1 MSSNT
6 TSNTPSSPR
15 PNRRQFLVGL
25 GSATAALG
33 APAVLAGA
41 APAGAATATPPP
53 PPPTPTPP
61 PLNLSDIQ
69 GNVLGGFNKDNQTLL
84 ALTFPTAAAG
94 RSWVQSVRTQI
105 ASAAEVT
112 AFNSARRAVAQRAG
126 AQTSLLTSTWMNV
139 AFTHAGLAALKVNS
153 TDLSLFPQE
162 FRIGM
167 AARAPQLGDVGAS
180 APSNWPLPFQRRAHA
195 LLILAADTAADLT
208 NLVNQQLALAKQLGV
223 KVLWSQQGSVR
234 VDQPGHEHFGF
245 KDGISQPGVRGLT
258 VPLDPANPDQG
269 IPGQDLLWPGEFV
282 IGQPAQA
289 GAGQP
294 LATMGP
300 VSVSGPAWATN
311 GSYLVFRRLTQ
322 DVTGFRDFVAQT
334 AAAQGIT
341 ADLMGAKLM
350 GRYKSGAALESTGAR
365 STDPGIEDPT
375 LLDDERVNDFEFGDD
390 PDGAVVPLAA
400 HIRKT
405 YPRDQPTREGGES
418 DTQTHRVMRR
428 GIPFGTSLPAGTPS
442 TDPAARPAYPAD
454 RGLLFL
460 CYQSSIRRQFEF
472 VQSRWVND
480 PNFPRNDSGQDP
492 VIAQNATPGSFTLPG
507 GQPNHIALMQRFV
520 TTTGGDYFFQP
531 SLAALQRLAG
541 SAPVVAVAGVA
552 LPLSTTAA
560 SGPPRL
566 PASPRRRKGKVRR
579 PKRS

>member
-1 MSSNT
+1 MGSEHSS
-6 TSNTPSSPR
+6 SSPR
-15 PNRRQFLVGL
+15 PSRRQFLVGL

-41 APAGAATATPPP
+41 APAGAATTPPP
-53 PPPTPTPP
+53 PPAPPTPP

-84 ALTFPTAAAG
+84 ALTFPTTSAG
-94 RSWVQSVRTQI
+94 RSWVQSVRAQI
-105 ASAAEVT
+105 ASASEVT
-112 AFNSARRAVAQRAG
+112 SFNSARRAVAQRAG

-139 AFTHAGLAALKVNS
+139 AFTYAGLTALGVNS

-162 FRIGM
+162 FRSGM

-195 LLILAADTAADLT
+195 LLILAADTATDLSTLT
-208 NLVNQQLALAKQLGV
+208 NRQLALAKKLGV
-223 KVLWSQQGSVR
+223 KVLWTQQGSVR

-245 KDGISQPGVRGLT
+245 KDGISQPGVRGVT
-258 VPLDPANPDQG
+258 TPSDPANPDQG

-282 IGQPAQA
+282 IGQPTQV
-289 GAGQP
+289 GGTQP
-294 LATMGP
+294 LTAMGP
-300 VSVSGPAWATN
+300 PSVGGPAWASN
-311 GSYLVFRRLTQ
+311 GSYLVFRRLRQ
-322 DVTGFRDFVAQT
+322 DVAGFRDFVAQT
-334 AAAQGIT
+334 AAAQGIST
-341 ADLMGAKLM
+341 DLMGAKMM
-350 GRYKSGAALESTGAR
+350 GRYKSGAALETTGAQAA
-365 STDPGIEDPT
+365 DPGLSDPT
-375 LLDDERVNDFEFGDD
+375 LLSDERVNDFEFGGDAN
-390 PDGAVVPLAA
+390 GAVVPLAA

-405 YPRDQPTREGGES
+405 YPRDAQTRDGGEA
-418 DTQTHRVMRR
+418 DTQTHRIMRR
-428 GIPFGTSLPAGTPS
+428 GIPFGASLPAGTPS

-472 VQSRWVND
+472 VQSRWVID
-480 PNFPRNDSGQDP
+480 PNFPRTDAGQDP

-541 SAPVVAVAGVA
+541 GAPAVAAGVA
-552 LPLSTTAA
+552 LPLATAPS
-560 SGPPRL
+560 SGSPRP
-566 PASPRRRKGKVRR
+566 PASPRRRRSKVRR

>member
-1 MSSNT
+1 MGSENT
-6 TSNTPSSPR
+6 SSSPR
-15 PNRRQFLVGL
+15 PSRRQFLVGL

-41 APAGAATATPPP
+41 APAGAATAPPP
-53 PPPTPTPP
+53 PPPAPP
-61 PLNLSDIQ
+61 SLNLSDIQ
-69 GNVLGGFNKDNQTLL
+69 GNVLGGFNKDNQTFV
-84 ALTFPTAAAG
+84 ALVFPTTTAG

-112 AFNSARRAVAQRAG
+112 AFNNARRAVAQRDG
-126 AQTSLLTSTWMNV
+126 SQTSLLTSTWMNV
-139 AFTHAGLAALKVNS
+139 AFTYAGLTALGVNS

-162 FRIGM
+162 FRSGM

-195 LLILAADTAADLT
+195 LLILAADTVADLAT
-208 NLVNQQLALAKQLGV
+208 LTNQQLALAKQLGV
-223 KVLWSQQGSVR
+223 KVLWTQQGSVR

-258 VPLDPANPDQG
+258 TPSDPTNPDQG

-282 IGQPAQA
+282 IGQPTQV
-289 GAGQP
+289 GGTQP
-294 LATMGP
+294 LTAMGP
-300 VSVSGPAWATN
+300 PSIGGPAWTSN

-322 DVTGFRDFVAQT
+322 DVAGFRDFVAQT
-334 AAAQGIT
+334 ATAQGIST
-341 ADLMGAKLM
+341 DLMGAKLM
-350 GRYKSGAALESTGAR
+350 GRYKSGAALETAGAQAA
-365 STDPGIEDPT
+365 DPGLSDPT
-375 LLDDERVNDFEFGDD
+375 LLSDARVNNFEFGGD
-390 PDGAVVPLAA
+390 PNGAVVPLAA

-405 YPRDQPTREGGES
+405 YPRDSRTRDGGEA
-418 DTQTHRVMRR
+418 DAQTHRMLRR
-428 GIPFGTSLPAGTPS
+428 GIPFGASLPAGTPS

-472 VQSRWVND
+472 VQSRWVID
-480 PNFPRNDSGQDP
+480 PNFPRTDAGQDP
-492 VIAQNATPGSFTLPG
+492 VVAQNTTPGSFTLPG

-541 SAPVVAVAGVA
+541 SAPAA
-552 LPLSTTAA
+552 TAA
-560 SGPPRL
+560 TIAPMPSPSTSAGTPTR
-566 PASPRRRKGKVRR
+566 PAPPRRRPRRKVRR

>member
-1 MSSNT
+1 MSSST

-33 APAVLAGA
+33 APALLAGA

-53 PPPTPTPP
+53 PPPAPAPP

-139 AFTHAGLAALKVNS
+139 AFTHAGLTALKVSS

-162 FRIGM
+162 FRNGM
-167 AARAPQLGDVGAS
+167 PARAPQLGDVGAS

-208 NLVNQQLALAKQLGV
+208 NLVNQQLALAKKLGV

-300 VSVSGPAWATN
+300 VSVGGPAWATN

-334 AAAQGIT
+334 AAAQGTT

-400 HIRKT
+400 HVRKT
-405 YPRDQPTREGGES
+405 YPRDEPTREGGES

-531 SLAALQRLAG
+531 SLAALKRLAG
-541 SAPVVAVAGVA
+541 SAPVVATAGVA

-566 PASPRRRKGKVRR
+566 PASPRRHKRKVRR